1 MSVYIVAA
9 KRTAIGA
16 FGGKLASIS
25 ATELG
30 AIASNAAIKS
40 IGRDVKIDSCIY
52 GNVLQT
58 SSGIANLIDNN
69 RCCIF
74 EQTCWS

>member
-9 KRTAIGA
+9 KRTPIGT

-30 AIASNAAIKS
+30 SIASVAAVKS
-40 IGRDVKIDSCIY
+40 IGKPVKIDSCIY

-58 SSGIANLIDNN
+58 SSGKHN
-69 RCCIF
+69 
-74 EQTCWS
+74 

>member
-1 MSVYIVAA
+1 MSVYIVGA

-16 FGGKLASIS
+16 FGGKLAQIS

-30 AIASNAAIKS
+30 AIASVAAIKS
-40 IGRDVKIDSCIY
+40 VGKPITVDSCIY

-58 SSGIANLIDNN
+58 SSGKVKV
-69 RCCIF
+69 
-74 EQTCWS
+74 